1 MAPTVACSKLR
12 APVAVAAALS
22 LVTFN
27 YLPCAPLQ
35 FSSTLDADSEIRYT
49 SGRIMP

>member
-1 MAPTVACSKLR
+1 MEPTVACSKLR

-27 YLPCAPLQ
+27 YLPCAPVR
-35 FSSTLDADSEIRYT
+35 FPSKLDADSETGYP
-49 SGRIMP
+49 SGWIMQ

>member
-27 YLPCAPLQ
+27 YLPCAPPQ
-35 FSSTLDADSEIRYT
+35 FPSTLDADPETGYP
-49 SGRIMP
+49 SGRIMQ